1 MALEEADA
9 AAAVS
14 RALDQRGDVN
24 ERNEQG
30 FTVLMVAS
38 SLGLASVVELLL
50 GAGETFLA
58 FIPAFLANRT
68 NFAK

>member
-1 MALEEADA
+1 LEEADA

-24 ERNEQG
+24 EKNEQG

-50 GAGETFLA
+50 GAGETFLL
-58 FIPAFLANRT
+58 FLPTALT
-68 NFAK
+68 PLAK